1 MTRFSLTEL
10 ASLESSTANTAPVG
24 IFDSGLGGLAIY
36 RAIREQL
43 PAERTLYFADT
54 AHCPYGD
61 RAVDEIIARACQIT
75 EHLLANGAKAIVVA
89 CNTATVHAI
98 ATLRERYDVPF
109 VGVEPGI
116 KPASAASMT
125 RTALLLATPRTLKSY
140 SVERLQAR
148 HASDLTIIRQ
158 PCHGLVEQVEAG
170 ELDAPR
176 TNELLAEFL
185 RPVHDDNADVVIL
198 GCTHYIFV
206 QPQIAKLTG
215 PDVTVI
221 EPAHAVATQLAARL
235 AQEGLV
241 APAGDEPM
249 AQFETSARDAA
260 PVTQVAT
267 VLLGHPVNLTTANI

>member
-1 MTRFSLTEL
+1 MDP
-10 ASLESSTANTAPVG
+10 STANTAPVG

-75 EHLLANGAKAIVVA
+75 ETLLARGAKAIVVA

-98 ATLRERYDVPF
+98 ATLRDRYDVPF

-116 KPASAASMT
+116 KPASVASKT

-148 HASDLTIIRQ
+148 HASDLTIVRQ

-176 TNELLAEFL
+176 TQELLTEFL
-185 RPVHDDNADVVIL
+185 RPVTTDHADVVIL

-206 QPQIAKLTG
+206 QPQIAALAG
-215 PDVTVI
+215 PDIAII
-221 EPAHAVATQLAARL
+221 EPAGAVATQLGKRLADAGLLAPLEQAAR
-235 AQEGLV
+235 
-241 APAGDEPM
+241 AGF
-249 AQFETSARDAA
+249 ATSSADAGA
-260 PVTQVAT
+260 VSHTASALLGQPVTFDSAD
-267 VLLGHPVNLTTANI
+267 A

>member
-1 MTRFSLTEL
+1 MSGDATPS
-10 ASLESSTANTAPVG
+10 VG
-24 IFDSGLGGLAIY
+24 IFDSGLGGLAVY
-36 RAIREQL
+36 RAVRQVL
-43 PAERTLYFADT
+43 PAESTHYFADT
-54 AHCPYGD
+54 VHCPYGG
-61 RAVDEIIARACQIT
+61 RAIDEIVARACAIT

-116 KPASAASMT
+116 KPASTASKT

-170 ELDAPR
+170 ELNSPR
-176 TNELLAEFL
+176 TSELLTAFL
-185 RPVHDDNADVVIL
+185 KPIREENADVVIL

-206 QPQIAKLTG
+206 QPQIAKLAG
-215 PDVTVI
+215 PGVTVI

-235 AQEGLV
+235 AQAELA
-241 APAGDEPM
+241 APSGA
-249 AQFETSARDAA
+249 AAVQQFETSARDPA
-260 PVTQVAT
+260 PVSQVASS
-267 VLLGHPVNLTTANI
+267 LLGQTVELRAANI